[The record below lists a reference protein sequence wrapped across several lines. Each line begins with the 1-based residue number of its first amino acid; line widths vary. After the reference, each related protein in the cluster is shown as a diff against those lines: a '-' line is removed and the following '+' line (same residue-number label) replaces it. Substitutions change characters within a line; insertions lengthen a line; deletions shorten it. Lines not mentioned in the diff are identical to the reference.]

1 MIMTTKKI
9 VRNSGKGRDGALGS
23 DFKNYIKAQIQ
34 LPRSKWGGS
43 FRNYVEEKRN
53 EAIEMLGDD
62 SPEVFD
68 EKACKK
74 RYYTYLKYLCIT
86 GGDRYF
92 SGKDVIDLGCGE
104 GEFILEC
111 LKRSKV
117 KSAYGLDLEIRKEL
131 SDGKYGNNFIKGDYT
146 KKLPFSRADII
157 VSNGGSSTLIFERD
171 GTRKFEKLI
180 RNCIRILSLN
190 GEIRI
195 APINCCYSS
204 DIKLVGID
212 QSIKRLANVLKK
224 LSGEKLIDY
233 RFEPIDI
240 QVSGWEFRDVFLW
253 QALIIR
259 KRS

>member
-1 MIMTTKKI
+1 MAIKKI
-9 VRNSGKGRDGALGS
+9 VQNEGAGKDGAPGPG
-23 DFKNYIKAQIQ
+23 FKSYIKDQIQ
-34 LPRSKWGGS
+34 LPRSKWDGS
-43 FRNYVEEKRN
+43 FRNYVEKKRS
-53 EAIEMLGDD
+53 EAMQMLRDD

-68 EKACKK
+68 EKACRK
-74 RYYTYLKYLCIT
+74 RYCIYLKYLCIV
-86 GGDRYF
+86 GGDKYF
-92 SGKDVIDLGCGE
+92 SGKNVIDLGCGE

-111 LKRSKV
+111 LKRGRV
-117 KSAYGLDLEIRKEL
+117 KSAYGLDLEIRKDL
-131 SDGKYGNNFIKGDYT
+131 SAGKYRKNFIKGDYT

-157 VSNGGSSTLIFERD
+157 VSNGGASTLFFERG

-180 RNCIRILSLN
+180 RNCIRILGEN

-204 DIKLVGID
+204 NIKLIGID
-212 QSIKRLANVLKK
+212 QSMKRLTNVLKR

-233 RFEPIDI
+233 SFEPIDI

>member
-1 MIMTTKKI
+1 MTTRKI
-9 VRNSGKGRDGALGS
+9 VRNAGRGRDGALRPE
-23 DFKNYIKAQIQ
+23 FKSYIKAQIQ
-34 LPRSKWGGS
+34 LPRNEWDAAFG
-43 FRNYVEEKRN
+43 NYVEKKRR
-53 EAIEMLGDD
+53 EAVEMLSDD
-62 SPEVFD
+62 SPEVFND
-68 EKACKK
+68 NACKK
-74 RYYTYLKYLCIT
+74 RYNIYLKYLCVT

-111 LKRSKV
+111 LKRGKV

-131 SDGKYGNNFIKGDYT
+131 SDGKYGKNFIKGDYT

-157 VSNGGSSTLIFERD
+157 VSNGGASTLFFERD
-171 GTRKFEKLI
+171 GKRKFEKLI
-180 RNCIRILSLN
+180 RNCIRILSAN

-204 DIKLVGID
+204 KIRLVGID
-212 QSIKRLANVLKK
+212 KSIKKLANVLKK
-224 LSGEKLIDY
+224 LSGEKLIDHS
-233 RFEPIDI
+233 FEPIDI

-253 QALIIR
+253 QALIIK